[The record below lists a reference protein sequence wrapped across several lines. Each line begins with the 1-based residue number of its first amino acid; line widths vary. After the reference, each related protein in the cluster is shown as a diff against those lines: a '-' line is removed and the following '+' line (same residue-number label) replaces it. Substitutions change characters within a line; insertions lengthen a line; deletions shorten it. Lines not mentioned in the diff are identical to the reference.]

1 MKASS
6 LFAAGFLAPFAAL
19 AMLVWLRSR
28 VAQ

>member
-1 MKASS
+1 MSRI